1 MAESMNKKL
10 LAEVVSE
17 RLDVTKKVAG
27 EIVDVVFEE
36 ITAALVAGGKV
47 DISGFGRFSVKERA
61 ARSGYNPQTK
71 EAITVPASKAP
82 AFRPAKSLKDAVK

>member
-61 ARSGYNPQTK
+61 ERSGYNPQTK
-71 EAITVPASKAP
+71 EAIKVPASKAP